1 MPNDL
6 SSVWTRLDATRPS
19 GERRI
24 TDLFDADPNRVQEFT
39 TRADGLIFDYSKTNI
54 DKTSRD
60 ALLDLAVHVAEKR
73 DAMFAGARINE
84 TEDRSVLH
92 TALRNYAGG
101 VHIRIVG
108 LAASAASIIAMAGES
123 EMTPTGMMMI
133 HNVQTEADG
142 DYRQME
148 HTAGILRDANHA
160 IISAYIAKTGRPE
173 AEIAA
178 MMDAETWIT
187 AERAVELGL
196 VDRVMQPDTGQKPMA
211 ADFYSGML
219 SEDALR
225 RAENFLKGQAAEP
238 DFFMPERAQ
247 AEAKLKFLKLKGEL
261 K

>member
-1 MPNDL
+1 MKPHEDQHSRANRIHRFYQFYGMEAV
-6 SSVWTRLDATRPS
+6 SPKSVADALAKGN
-19 GERRI
+19 GERAEVEI
-24 TDLFDADPNRVQEFT
+24 NSGGGE
-39 TRADGLIFDYSKTNI
+39 IFAASEIY
-54 DKTSRD
+54 
-60 ALLDLAVHVAEKR
+60 
-73 DAMFAGARINE
+73 
-84 TEDRSVLH
+84 

-133 HNVQTEADG
+133 HNVQSRADG

-148 HTAGILRDANHA
+148 HTAGVLRDANHA
-160 IISAYIAKTGRPE
+160 IISAYVAKTGRPE

-196 VDRVMQPDTGQKPMA
+196 VDRIMQPDGEQKPLA

>member
-1 MPNDL
+1 MKISIRGPIV
-6 SSVWTRLDATRPS
+6 SSNQHRFYQFYGMEATSPRSVADALAKGN
-19 GERRI
+19 GERAEVEI
-24 TDLFDADPNRVQEFT
+24 NSGGGE
-39 TRADGLIFDYSKTNI
+39 IFAASEIY
-54 DKTSRD
+54 
-60 ALLDLAVHVAEKR
+60 
-73 DAMFAGARINE
+73 
-84 TEDRSVLH
+84 
-92 TALRNYAGG
+92 TALRSYEGG

-133 HNVQTEADG
+133 HNVQTRADG

-148 HTAGILRDANHA
+148 HTAGVLRDANHA
-160 IISAYIAKTGRPE
+160 IISAYVAKTGRPE

-196 VDRVMQPDTGQKPMA
+196 VDRVMQPDTGQKPLA

>member
-1 MPNDL
+1 MKISIRGPIV
-6 SSVWTRLDATRPS
+6 SSNQHRFYQFYGMEATSPRSVADALAKGN
-19 GERRI
+19 GERAEVEI
-24 TDLFDADPNRVQEFT
+24 NSGGGE
-39 TRADGLIFDYSKTNI
+39 IFAASEIY
-54 DKTSRD
+54 
-60 ALLDLAVHVAEKR
+60 
-73 DAMFAGARINE
+73 
-84 TEDRSVLH
+84 

-133 HNVQTEADG
+133 HNVQTSTDG

-148 HTAGILRDANHA
+148 HTAGVLRDANHA
-160 IISAYIAKTGRPE
+160 IISAYVAKTGRPE

-196 VDRVMQPDTGQKPMA
+196 VDRVMQPDTGQKPLA

-219 SEDALR
+219 SEDALK
-225 RAENFLKGQAAEP
+225 RAENFLKNQAAGP

-247 AEAKLKFLKLKGEL
+247 VEAKLKFLKLKGEL

>member
-1 MPNDL
+1 MKISIRGPIV
-6 SSVWTRLDATRPS
+6 SSNQHRFYQFYGMEATSPRSVADALAKGN
-19 GERRI
+19 GERAEVEI
-24 TDLFDADPNRVQEFT
+24 NSGGGE
-39 TRADGLIFDYSKTNI
+39 IFAASEIY
-54 DKTSRD
+54 
-60 ALLDLAVHVAEKR
+60 
-73 DAMFAGARINE
+73 
-84 TEDRSVLH
+84 

-101 VHIRIVG
+101 VIVRIVG

-133 HNVQTEADG
+133 HNVQSSADG

-148 HTAGILRDANHA
+148 HTAGVLRDANHA
-160 IISAYIAKTGRPE
+160 IVSAYVAKTGRPE

-196 VDRVMQPDTGQKPMA
+196 VDRVMQLDTGQKPLA

-219 SEDALR
+219 SEDALK
-225 RAENFLKGQAAEP
+225 RAENFLKDRAAEP

-247 AEAKLKFLKLKGEL
+247 AEAKLNFLKLKGEL

>member
-1 MPNDL
+1 MKISIRGPIV
-6 SSVWTRLDATRPS
+6 SSNQHRLYQFYGMEATSPRSVADALAKGN
-19 GERRI
+19 GERAEVEI
-24 TDLFDADPNRVQEFT
+24 NSGGGE
-39 TRADGLIFDYSKTNI
+39 IFAASEIY
-54 DKTSRD
+54 
-60 ALLDLAVHVAEKR
+60 
-73 DAMFAGARINE
+73 
-84 TEDRSVLH
+84 

-133 HNVQTEADG
+133 HNVQSSADG

-148 HTAGILRDANHA
+148 HTAGVLRDANHA
-160 IISAYIAKTGRPE
+160 IISAYVAKTGRPE

-196 VDRVMQPDTGQKPMA
+196 VDHIMQPAGEQKPLA

>member
-1 MPNDL
+1 MKISIRGPIV
-6 SSVWTRLDATRPS
+6 SSNQHRFYQFYGMEATSPRSVADALAKGN
-19 GERRI
+19 GERAEVEI
-24 TDLFDADPNRVQEFT
+24 NSGGGE
-39 TRADGLIFDYSKTNI
+39 IFAASEIY
-54 DKTSRD
+54 
-60 ALLDLAVHVAEKR
+60 
-73 DAMFAGARINE
+73 
-84 TEDRSVLH
+84 
-92 TALRNYAGG
+92 TALRNYEGG

-133 HNVQTEADG
+133 HNVQSSADG

-148 HTAGILRDANHA
+148 HTAGVLRDANHA
-160 IISAYIAKTGRPE
+160 IISAYVAKTGRPE

-196 VDRVMQPDTGQKPMA
+196 VDCVMQPDTGQKPLA

-219 SEDALR
+219 SEDALK
-225 RAENFLKGQAAEP
+225 RAENFLKNQAAGP

>member
-1 MPNDL
+1 MKISIRGPIV
-6 SSVWTRLDATRPS
+6 SSNTHRFYQFYGMEATSPKSVADALTKGA
-19 GERRI
+19 GERAEVEI
-24 TDLFDADPNRVQEFT
+24 NSGGGE
-39 TRADGLIFDYSKTNI
+39 IFAASEIY
-54 DKTSRD
+54 
-60 ALLDLAVHVAEKR
+60 
-73 DAMFAGARINE
+73 
-84 TEDRSVLH
+84 

-133 HNVQTEADG
+133 HNVQTSADG

-148 HTAGILRDANHA
+148 HTAGVLRNANHA
-160 IISAYIAKTGRPE
+160 ITSAYMAKTGRSE
-173 AEIAA
+173 QEIAA

-187 AERAVELGL
+187 ADRAVELGL
-196 VDRVMQPDTGQKPMA
+196 IDRVMKPEGEQKPLA

-225 RAENFLKGQAAEP
+225 RAENFMKSQAKEP
-238 DFFMPERAQ
+238 GFFMPERAKV
-247 AEAKLKFLKLKGEL
+247 EAKLKFLKLKGEL

>member
-1 MPNDL
+1 MKISIRGPIV
-6 SSVWTRLDATRPS
+6 SSNQHRFYQFYGMEATSPKSVADALAKGN
-19 GERRI
+19 GERAEVEI
-24 TDLFDADPNRVQEFT
+24 NSGGGE
-39 TRADGLIFDYSKTNI
+39 IFAASEIY
-54 DKTSRD
+54 
-60 ALLDLAVHVAEKR
+60 
-73 DAMFAGARINE
+73 
-84 TEDRSVLH
+84 
-92 TALRNYAGG
+92 TALRSYAGG

-133 HNVQTEADG
+133 HNVQTETSG

-148 HTAGILRDANHA
+148 HTAGTLRDANHA
-160 IISAYIAKTGRPE
+160 IISAYVAKTGRPE

-196 VDRVMQPDTGQKPMA
+196 VDRVMQPDTGQKPLA

>member
-1 MPNDL
+1 MKISIRGPIV
-6 SSVWTRLDATRPS
+6 SSNQHRLYQFYGMEATSPRSVADALAKGN
-19 GERRI
+19 GERAEVEI
-24 TDLFDADPNRVQEFT
+24 NSGGGE
-39 TRADGLIFDYSKTNI
+39 IFAASEIY
-54 DKTSRD
+54 
-60 ALLDLAVHVAEKR
+60 
-73 DAMFAGARINE
+73 
-84 TEDRSVLH
+84 

-101 VHIRIVG
+101 VIVRIVG

-123 EMTPTGMMMI
+123 EMTPTGMMMV
-133 HNVQTEADG
+133 HNVQTKASG

-148 HTAGILRDANHA
+148 HTAGTLRDANHA

-196 VDRVMQPDTGQKPMA
+196 VDRVMQPDNGQKPLA

-225 RAENFLKGQAAEP
+225 RAENFLKNQAAGH

>member
-1 MPNDL
+1 MKISIRGPIV
-6 SSVWTRLDATRPS
+6 SSNQHRFYQWYGMEATSPKS
-19 GERRI
+19 V
-24 TDLFDADPNRVQEFT
+24 A
-39 TRADGLIFDYSKTNI
+39 
-54 DKTSRD
+54 D
-60 ALLDLAVHVAEKR
+60 ALAKGNGEQAEVEINSGGGEI
-73 DAMFAGARINE
+73 FAASEIY
-84 TEDRSVLH
+84 
-92 TALRNYAGG
+92 TALRSYAGG

-133 HNVQTEADG
+133 HNVQTEASG

-148 HTAGILRDANHA
+148 HTAGTLRDANHA
-160 IISAYIAKTGRPE
+160 IISAYVAKTGRPE

-196 VDRVMQPDTGQKPMA
+196 VDRVMQPDTGQKPLA

-219 SEDALR
+219 SEDALK

>member
-1 MPNDL
+1 MKISIRGPIVSSNDHRL
-6 SSVWTRLDATRPS
+6 YQWMGMEATSPRSVAEALAKGG
-19 GERRI
+19 GERAEVEI
-24 TDLFDADPNRVQEFT
+24 NSGGGE
-39 TRADGLIFDYSKTNI
+39 IFAASEIY
-54 DKTSRD
+54 
-60 ALLDLAVHVAEKR
+60 
-73 DAMFAGARINE
+73 
-84 TEDRSVLH
+84 
-92 TALRNYAGG
+92 TALRNYKGG

-133 HNVQTEADG
+133 HNVQSSADG

-160 IISAYIAKTGRPE
+160 IISAYVAKTGRPE
-173 AEIAA
+173 AEIAD

-196 VDRVMQPDTGQKPMA
+196 VDRVMQPAGEQKPLA

-225 RAENFLKGQAAEP
+225 RAENFLKNQAAGP

>member
-1 MPNDL
+1 MKISIRGPIV
-6 SSVWTRLDATRPS
+6 SSNQHRFYQFYGMEATSPKSVADALAKGN
-19 GERRI
+19 GERAEVEI
-24 TDLFDADPNRVQEFT
+24 NSGGGE
-39 TRADGLIFDYSKTNI
+39 IFAASEIY
-54 DKTSRD
+54 
-60 ALLDLAVHVAEKR
+60 
-73 DAMFAGARINE
+73 
-84 TEDRSVLH
+84 
-92 TALRNYAGG
+92 TALRSYAGG
-101 VHIRIVG
+101 VIVRIVG

-133 HNVQTEADG
+133 HNVQTEASG

-148 HTAGILRDANHA
+148 HTAGTLRDANHA
-160 IISAYIAKTGRPE
+160 IISAYVAKTGRPE

>member
-1 MPNDL
+1 MKISIRGPIV
-6 SSVWTRLDATRPS
+6 SSNQHRFYQFYGMEATSPRSVADALAKGN
-19 GERRI
+19 GERAEVEI
-24 TDLFDADPNRVQEFT
+24 NSGGGE
-39 TRADGLIFDYSKTNI
+39 IFAASEIY
-54 DKTSRD
+54 
-60 ALLDLAVHVAEKR
+60 
-73 DAMFAGARINE
+73 
-84 TEDRSVLH
+84 

-133 HNVQTEADG
+133 HNVQSSADG

-148 HTAGILRDANHA
+148 HTAGVLRDANHA
-160 IISAYIAKTGRPE
+160 IISAYVAKTGRPE
-173 AEIAA
+173 AEIAG

-196 VDRVMQPDTGQKPMA
+196 VDRVMQPDTGQKPLA

>member
-1 MPNDL
+1 MKISIRGPIV
-6 SSVWTRLDATRPS
+6 SSNQHRLYQFYGIEATSPRTVADALAKGN
-19 GERRI
+19 GERVEVEI
-24 TDLFDADPNRVQEFT
+24 NSGGGE
-39 TRADGLIFDYSKTNI
+39 IFAASEIY
-54 DKTSRD
+54 
-60 ALLDLAVHVAEKR
+60 
-73 DAMFAGARINE
+73 
-84 TEDRSVLH
+84 
-92 TALRNYAGG
+92 TALRSYAGG
-101 VHIRIVG
+101 VHVRIVG

-133 HNVQTEADG
+133 HNVQSRADG

-148 HTAGILRDANHA
+148 HTAGVLRDANHA
-160 IISAYIAKTGRPE
+160 IISAYVAKTGRPE

-196 VDRVMQPDTGQKPMA
+196 VDRVMQPDTGQKPLA

>member
-1 MPNDL
+1 MKISIRGPIV
-6 SSVWTRLDATRPS
+6 SSNQHRFYQFYGMEATSPRS
-19 GERRI
+19 VADELAKGNGERAEVEI
-24 TDLFDADPNRVQEFT
+24 NSGGGE
-39 TRADGLIFDYSKTNI
+39 IFAASEIY
-54 DKTSRD
+54 
-60 ALLDLAVHVAEKR
+60 
-73 DAMFAGARINE
+73 
-84 TEDRSVLH
+84 
-92 TALRNYAGG
+92 TALRSYAGG

-133 HNVQTEADG
+133 HNVQTRADG

-148 HTAGILRDANHA
+148 HTAGVLRDANHA
-160 IISAYIAKTGRPE
+160 IISAYVAKTGRPE

-196 VDRVMQPDTGQKPMA
+196 VDRVMQPDTGQKPLA

>member
-1 MPNDL
+1 MKISIRGPIV
-6 SSVWTRLDATRPS
+6 SSNQHRFYQFYGMEATSPKSVADALAKGN
-19 GERRI
+19 GERAEVEI
-24 TDLFDADPNRVQEFT
+24 NSGGGE
-39 TRADGLIFDYSKTNI
+39 IFAASEIY
-54 DKTSRD
+54 
-60 ALLDLAVHVAEKR
+60 
-73 DAMFAGARINE
+73 
-84 TEDRSVLH
+84 
-92 TALRNYAGG
+92 TALRSYAGG

-133 HNVQTEADG
+133 HNVQTEASG

-148 HTAGILRDANHA
+148 HTAGTLRDANHA
-160 IISAYIAKTGRPE
+160 IISAYVAKTGRPE

-196 VDRVMQPDTGQKPMA
+196 VDRVMQPDTGQKPLA

-225 RAENFLKGQAAEP
+225 RAENFLKGKAAEP

>member
-1 MPNDL
+1 MKISIRGPIV
-6 SSVWTRLDATRPS
+6 SSNQHRFYQFYGMEATSPRSVADALAKGN
-19 GERRI
+19 GERAEVEI
-24 TDLFDADPNRVQEFT
+24 NSGGGE
-39 TRADGLIFDYSKTNI
+39 IFAASEIY
-54 DKTSRD
+54 
-60 ALLDLAVHVAEKR
+60 
-73 DAMFAGARINE
+73 
-84 TEDRSVLH
+84 

-101 VHIRIVG
+101 VNIRIVG
-108 LAASAASIIAMAGES
+108 LAASAASIIAMADR
-123 EMTPTGMMMI
+123 TVVVI
-133 HNVQTEADG
+133 HNVQSSADG

-148 HTAGILRDANHA
+148 HTAGVLRDANHA
-160 IISAYIAKTGRPE
+160 IISAYVAKTGRPE

-196 VDRVMQPDTGQKPMA
+196 VDRVMQPDTGQKPLA

>member
-1 MPNDL
+1 MKISIRGPIV
-6 SSVWTRLDATRPS
+6 SSNQHRFYQFYGMEATSPKSVADALAKGN
-19 GERRI
+19 GERAEVEI
-24 TDLFDADPNRVQEFT
+24 NSGGGE
-39 TRADGLIFDYSKTNI
+39 IFAASEIY
-54 DKTSRD
+54 
-60 ALLDLAVHVAEKR
+60 
-73 DAMFAGARINE
+73 
-84 TEDRSVLH
+84 
-92 TALRNYAGG
+92 TALRSYAGG
-101 VHIRIVG
+101 VIVRIVG

-133 HNVQTEADG
+133 HNVQTEASG

-148 HTAGILRDANHA
+148 HTAGTLRDANHA
-160 IISAYIAKTGRPE
+160 IISAYVAKTGKPE

-187 AERAVELGL
+187 AEQAVELGL
-196 VDRVMQPDTGQKPMA
+196 VDRVMQPDTGQKPLA

-219 SEDALR
+219 SEDALK

>member
-1 MPNDL
+1 MKISIRGPIV
-6 SSVWTRLDATRPS
+6 SSNQHRFYQFYGMEATSPRS
-19 GERRI
+19 VADTLAKGNGERAEVEI
-24 TDLFDADPNRVQEFT
+24 NSGGGE
-39 TRADGLIFDYSKTNI
+39 IFAASEIY
-54 DKTSRD
+54 
-60 ALLDLAVHVAEKR
+60 
-73 DAMFAGARINE
+73 
-84 TEDRSVLH
+84 
-92 TALRNYAGG
+92 TALRSYAGG

-133 HNVQTEADG
+133 HNVQTETSG

-148 HTAGILRDANHA
+148 HTAGTLRDANHA
-160 IISAYIAKTGRPE
+160 IISAYVAKTGRPE

-196 VDRVMQPDTGQKPMA
+196 VDRVMQPDTGQKPLA

>member
-1 MPNDL
+1 MKISIRGPIV
-6 SSVWTRLDATRPS
+6 SSNQHRFYQFYGMEATSPRSVADALAKGN
-19 GERRI
+19 GERAEVEI
-24 TDLFDADPNRVQEFT
+24 NSGGGE
-39 TRADGLIFDYSKTNI
+39 IFAASEIY
-54 DKTSRD
+54 
-60 ALLDLAVHVAEKR
+60 
-73 DAMFAGARINE
+73 
-84 TEDRSVLH
+84 

-101 VHIRIVG
+101 VIVRIVG

-133 HNVQTEADG
+133 HNVQSSADG

-148 HTAGILRDANHA
+148 HTAGVLRDANHA
-160 IISAYIAKTGRPE
+160 IVSAYVAKTGRPE

-196 VDRVMQPDTGQKPMA
+196 VDRVMQPDTGQKPLA

-219 SEDALR
+219 SEDALK
-225 RAENFLKGQAAEP
+225 RAENFLKDRAAEP

-247 AEAKLKFLKLKGEL
+247 AEAKLNFLKLKGEL

>member
-1 MPNDL
+1 MKISIRGPIV
-6 SSVWTRLDATRPS
+6 SSNQHRFYQFYGMEATSPRSVADALAKGN
-19 GERRI
+19 GERAEVEI
-24 TDLFDADPNRVQEFT
+24 NSGGGE
-39 TRADGLIFDYSKTNI
+39 IFAASEIY
-54 DKTSRD
+54 
-60 ALLDLAVHVAEKR
+60 
-73 DAMFAGARINE
+73 
-84 TEDRSVLH
+84 

-101 VHIRIVG
+101 VIVRIVG

-133 HNVQTEADG
+133 HNVQSSADG

-148 HTAGILRDANHA
+148 HTAGVLRDANHA
-160 IISAYIAKTGRPE
+160 IISAYVSKTGRPE

-196 VDRVMQPDTGQKPMA
+196 VDRVMQPDTGQKPLA

-219 SEDALR
+219 SEDALK
-225 RAENFLKGQAAEP
+225 RAENFLKDRAAEP
-238 DFFMPERAQ
+238 DFLMPERAQ

>member
-1 MPNDL
+1 MKISIRGPIV
-6 SSVWTRLDATRPS
+6 SSNTHRFYQFYGMEATSPKSVADALAKGA
-19 GERRI
+19 GERAEVEI
-24 TDLFDADPNRVQEFT
+24 NSGGGE
-39 TRADGLIFDYSKTNI
+39 IFAASEIY
-54 DKTSRD
+54 
-60 ALLDLAVHVAEKR
+60 
-73 DAMFAGARINE
+73 
-84 TEDRSVLH
+84 
-92 TALRNYAGG
+92 TALRDYAGG

-133 HNVQTEADG
+133 HNVQTSADG

-148 HTAGILRDANHA
+148 HTAGVLRDANHA
-160 IISAYIAKTGRPE
+160 ITSAYMAKTGRPE
-173 AEIAA
+173 QEIAA

-196 VDRVMQPDTGQKPMA
+196 VDRVMELGGEQKPLA

-225 RAENFLKGQAAEP
+225 RAENFMKSQAKEP
-238 DFFMPERAQ
+238 GFFMPERAQ
-247 AEAKLKFLKLKGEL
+247 VEAKLKFLKLKGEL

>member
-1 MPNDL
+1 MKISIRGPIV
-6 SSVWTRLDATRPS
+6 SSNQHRFYQFYGMEATSPKS
-19 GERRI
+19 V
-24 TDLFDADPNRVQEFT
+24 A
-39 TRADGLIFDYSKTNI
+39 
-54 DKTSRD
+54 D
-60 ALLDLAVHVAEKR
+60 ALAKGNGEQAEVEINSGGGEI
-73 DAMFAGARINE
+73 FAASEIY
-84 TEDRSVLH
+84 

-133 HNVQTEADG
+133 HNVQTSADG

-148 HTAGILRDANHA
+148 HTAGTLRDANHA
-160 IISAYIAKTGRPE
+160 ISSAYVAKTGRPE

-196 VDRVMQPDTGQKPMA
+196 VDRVMQLDTGKKPLA

-219 SEDALR
+219 SEDACK
-225 RAENFLKGQAAEP
+225 RAENFLKDQAAAP

>member
-1 MPNDL
+1 MKISIRGPIV
-6 SSVWTRLDATRPS
+6 SSNQHRFYQFYGMEATSPRSVADALAKGN
-19 GERRI
+19 GERAEVEI
-24 TDLFDADPNRVQEFT
+24 NSGGGE
-39 TRADGLIFDYSKTNI
+39 IFAASEIY
-54 DKTSRD
+54 
-60 ALLDLAVHVAEKR
+60 
-73 DAMFAGARINE
+73 
-84 TEDRSVLH
+84 
-92 TALRNYAGG
+92 TALHNYAGG

-133 HNVQTEADG
+133 HNVQSSADG

-148 HTAGILRDANHA
+148 HTAGVLRDANHA
-160 IISAYIAKTGRPE
+160 IISAYVAKTGRPE

-178 MMDAETWIT
+178 MMDAETWVT
-187 AERAVELGL
+187 ADRAVEIGL
-196 VDRVMQPDTGQKPMA
+196 VDRVMQPDTGQKPLA

-219 SEDALR
+219 SEDALK
-225 RAENFLKGQAAEP
+225 RAENFLKNQAAGP

>member
-1 MPNDL
+1 MKISIRGPIV
-6 SSVWTRLDATRPS
+6 SSNQHRFYQFYGMEATSPKSVADALAKGN
-19 GERRI
+19 GERAEVEI
-24 TDLFDADPNRVQEFT
+24 NSGGGE
-39 TRADGLIFDYSKTNI
+39 IFAASEIY
-54 DKTSRD
+54 
-60 ALLDLAVHVAEKR
+60 
-73 DAMFAGARINE
+73 
-84 TEDRSVLH
+84 

-133 HNVQTEADG
+133 HNVQTEASG

-148 HTAGILRDANHA
+148 HTAGTLRDANHA
-160 IISAYIAKTGRPE
+160 ISSAYVAKTGRPE
-173 AEIAA
+173 AEITA

-196 VDRVMQPDTGQKPMA
+196 VDRVMQLDTGKKPLA

-219 SEDALR
+219 SEDACK
-225 RAENFLKGQAAEP
+225 RAENFLKDQAAAP

>member
-1 MPNDL
+1 MKISIRGPIV
-6 SSVWTRLDATRPS
+6 SSNQHRFYQFYGMEATSPRSVADALAKGN
-19 GERRI
+19 GERAEVEI
-24 TDLFDADPNRVQEFT
+24 NSGGGE
-39 TRADGLIFDYSKTNI
+39 IFAASEIY
-54 DKTSRD
+54 
-60 ALLDLAVHVAEKR
+60 
-73 DAMFAGARINE
+73 
-84 TEDRSVLH
+84 

-101 VHIRIVG
+101 VIVRIVG

-133 HNVQTEADG
+133 HNVQTKASG

-148 HTAGILRDANHA
+148 HTAGTLRDANHA
-160 IISAYIAKTGRPE
+160 IISAYVAKTGRPE

-196 VDRVMQPDTGQKPMA
+196 VDRVMQPDTGQKPLA

>member
-1 MPNDL
+1 MKISIRGPIV
-6 SSVWTRLDATRPS
+6 SSNQHRLYQFYGMEATSPRS
-19 GERRI
+19 VAEALAKGNGERAEVEI
-24 TDLFDADPNRVQEFT
+24 NSGGGE
-39 TRADGLIFDYSKTNI
+39 IFAASEIY
-54 DKTSRD
+54 
-60 ALLDLAVHVAEKR
+60 
-73 DAMFAGARINE
+73 
-84 TEDRSVLH
+84 
-92 TALRNYAGG
+92 TALRSYAGG

-108 LAASAASIIAMAGES
+108 LTASAASIIAMAGES

-133 HNVQTEADG
+133 HNVQTEASG

-148 HTAGILRDANHA
+148 HTAGTLRDANHA

-196 VDRVMQPDTGQKPMA
+196 VDRVMQLDTGQKPLA

-219 SEDALR
+219 SEDALK

>member
-1 MPNDL
+1 MKISIRGPIV
-6 SSVWTRLDATRPS
+6 SSNQHRLYQFYGMEATSPRSVADALAKGN
-19 GERRI
+19 GERAEVEI
-24 TDLFDADPNRVQEFT
+24 NSGGGE
-39 TRADGLIFDYSKTNI
+39 IFAASEIY
-54 DKTSRD
+54 
-60 ALLDLAVHVAEKR
+60 
-73 DAMFAGARINE
+73 
-84 TEDRSVLH
+84 

-101 VHIRIVG
+101 VIVRIVG

-123 EMTPTGMMMI
+123 EMTPTGMMMV
-133 HNVQTEADG
+133 HNVQTKASG

-148 HTAGILRDANHA
+148 HTAGTLRDANHA

-196 VDRVMQPDTGQKPMA
+196 VDRVMQPDNGQKPLA

-225 RAENFLKGQAAEP
+225 RAENFLKNQAAEP
-238 DFFMPERAQ
+238 DFFMPERVQ

>member
-1 MPNDL
+1 MKISIRGPIV
-6 SSVWTRLDATRPS
+6 SSNQHRFYQWYGMEATSPKSVADALAS
-19 GERRI
+19 GNGERAEVEI
-24 TDLFDADPNRVQEFT
+24 NSGGGE
-39 TRADGLIFDYSKTNI
+39 IFAASEIY
-54 DKTSRD
+54 
-60 ALLDLAVHVAEKR
+60 
-73 DAMFAGARINE
+73 
-84 TEDRSVLH
+84 

-133 HNVQTEADG
+133 HNVKSRADG

-148 HTAGILRDANHA
+148 HTAGVLRDANLA
-160 IISAYIAKTGRPE
+160 IISAYVAKTGRPE

-178 MMDAETWIT
+178 MMDEETWVT

-196 VDRVMQPDTGQKPMA
+196 VDKVMELDNDRKPLT
-211 ADFYSGML
+211 ADFCAGML

-225 RAENFLKGQAAEP
+225 RAENFMKSQAKEP
-238 DFFMPERAQ
+238 GFFMPERAQ
-247 AEAKLKFLKLKGEL
+247 VEAKLKFLKLKGEL

>member
-1 MPNDL
+1 MKISIRGPIV
-6 SSVWTRLDATRPS
+6 SSNQHRFYQFYGTEATSPKSVADALAKGN
-19 GERRI
+19 GERAEVEI
-24 TDLFDADPNRVQEFT
+24 NSGGGE
-39 TRADGLIFDYSKTNI
+39 IFAASEIY
-54 DKTSRD
+54 
-60 ALLDLAVHVAEKR
+60 
-73 DAMFAGARINE
+73 
-84 TEDRSVLH
+84 

-101 VHIRIVG
+101 VIVRIVG

-133 HNVQTEADG
+133 HNVQSSADG

-148 HTAGILRDANHA
+148 HTAGVLRDANHA
-160 IISAYIAKTGRPE
+160 IISAYVAKTGRPE

-196 VDRVMQPDTGQKPMA
+196 VDRVMQPDTGQKPLA

-219 SEDALR
+219 SEDALK
-225 RAENFLKGQAAEP
+225 RAENFLKDRAAEP

>member
-1 MPNDL
+1 MKISIRGPIV
-6 SSVWTRLDATRPS
+6 SSNQHRFYQFYGMEATSPRS
-19 GERRI
+19 G
-24 TDLFDADPNRVQEFT
+24 A
-39 TRADGLIFDYSKTNI
+39 
-54 DKTSRD
+54 D
-60 ALLDLAVHVAEKR
+60 ALAKGNGEQAEVEINSGGGEI
-73 DAMFAGARINE
+73 FAASEIY
-84 TEDRSVLH
+84 
-92 TALRNYAGG
+92 TALRSYAGG

-133 HNVQTEADG
+133 HNVQTEASG

-148 HTAGILRDANHA
+148 HTAGTLRDANHA
-160 IISAYIAKTGRPE
+160 IISAYVAKTGRPE

-196 VDRVMQPDTGQKPMA
+196 VDRVMQPDTGQKPLA

-225 RAENFLKGQAAEP
+225 RAENFLKDQAAEP

>member
-1 MPNDL
+1 MKISIRGPIV
-6 SSVWTRLDATRPS
+6 SSNQHRFYQWYGMEATSPKSVADALAKGN
-19 GERRI
+19 GERAEVEI
-24 TDLFDADPNRVQEFT
+24 NSGGGE
-39 TRADGLIFDYSKTNI
+39 IFAASEIY
-54 DKTSRD
+54 
-60 ALLDLAVHVAEKR
+60 
-73 DAMFAGARINE
+73 
-84 TEDRSVLH
+84 
-92 TALRNYAGG
+92 TALRSYAGG
-101 VHIRIVG
+101 VIVRIVG

-133 HNVQTEADG
+133 HNVQTEASG

-148 HTAGILRDANHA
+148 HTAGTLRDANHA
-160 IISAYIAKTGRPE
+160 IISAYVAKTGRPE

>member
-1 MPNDL
+1 MKISIRGPIV
-6 SSVWTRLDATRPS
+6 SSNQHRFYQFYGMEATSPRSVADALAKGN
-19 GERRI
+19 GERAEVEI
-24 TDLFDADPNRVQEFT
+24 NSGGGE
-39 TRADGLIFDYSKTNI
+39 IFAASEIY
-54 DKTSRD
+54 
-60 ALLDLAVHVAEKR
+60 
-73 DAMFAGARINE
+73 
-84 TEDRSVLH
+84 

-101 VHIRIVG
+101 VIVRIVG

-133 HNVQTEADG
+133 HNVQTRADG

-148 HTAGILRDANHA
+148 HTAGTLRDANHA
-160 IISAYIAKTGRPE
+160 ISSAYVAKTGRPE

-196 VDRVMQPDTGQKPMA
+196 VDRVMQPDTGQKPLA

>member
-1 MPNDL
+1 MKISIRGPIV
-6 SSVWTRLDATRPS
+6 SSNQHRLYQFYGMEAASPKSVADALAKGN
-19 GERRI
+19 GERAEVEI
-24 TDLFDADPNRVQEFT
+24 NSGGGE
-39 TRADGLIFDYSKTNI
+39 IFAASEIY
-54 DKTSRD
+54 
-60 ALLDLAVHVAEKR
+60 
-73 DAMFAGARINE
+73 
-84 TEDRSVLH
+84 

-101 VHIRIVG
+101 VIVRIVG

-133 HNVQTEADG
+133 HNVQSSADG

-148 HTAGILRDANHA
+148 HTAGVLRDANHA
-160 IISAYIAKTGRPE
+160 IISAYVDKTGRPE
-173 AEIAA
+173 AEISA

-196 VDRVMQPDTGQKPMA
+196 VDRIMQPAGEQKQLA